1 MKAGII
7 QSSYIPWRGYF
18 DFIDSVDL
26 FVVFDDIPIGSRRN
40 WRQRNR
46 IKTADGPKWLT
57 VPVNGD
63 RETAIDRVRID
74 PSDMTWRE
82 RHRRTLQCSLGSAPY
97 FDDAVRVWDEGTAA
111 ATPTLHDLN
120 LALIRPVCDY
130 LEITTPL
137 VMARD
142 YDVGGAKTD
151 RLIALLEKV
160 EADVYLSG
168 PTARGYLDE
177 EMFRR
182 RGIRL
187 EYKSYDYPSY
197 PQLWGA
203 FEGAVTV
210 LDLIA
215 NTGPEA
221 RRHLRSAT
229 PDIVA
234 VS

>member
-26 FVVFDDIPIGSRRN
+26 FVVLDDIPIGSRPN

-57 VPVNGD
+57 VPVKGN
-63 RETAIDRVRID
+63 RETLIDQVRID
-74 PSDMTWRE
+74 PGDTAWRK
-82 RHRRTLQCSLGSAPY
+82 RHRRSLQTWLGPAPH
-97 FDDAVRVWDEGTAA
+97 FDDALRIWDEGTSP
-111 ATPTLHDLN
+111 ATATLHELN

-130 LEITTPL
+130 LGITTPM

-142 YDVGGAKTD
+142 YNVGGAKTE

-160 EADVYLSG
+160 EADAYLSG

-182 RGIRL
+182 HGIRL
-187 EYKSYDYPSY
+187 EYKGYDYPSY
-197 PQLWGA
+197 PQLFGA

-221 RRHLRSAT
+221 RSHLRSAT
-229 PDIVA
+229 PDIVT